1 MANCTW
7 VMWYLPWPAS
17 SPTSSLT
24 ASYYLIYCGLD
35 DDSVLAT
42 HTHAH
47 VHKPARVLKCSRS
60 TWQLVF
66 FLKKWSVGLLCFF
79 FFILRNKN
87 RDTCCESPQCVMMLS
102 QRGRRPVLAVMWS
115 HKRQIAFMTS
125 TVLPTARAADRSI
138 REGIYVTDRLQRGD
152 SCPNDRQ
159 HCH

>member
-1 MANCTW
+1 MSHVVFTMTCLKSYLLSDRQLLFNLLWSGWWQCPGYTHTCTRAQTRTCSQMQP
-7 VMWYLPWPAS
+7 VH
-17 SPTSSLT
+17 LT
-24 ASYYLIYCGLD
+24 AG
-35 DDSVLAT
+35 V
-42 HTHAH
+42 
-47 VHKPARVLKCSRS
+47 
-60 TWQLVF
+60 VF
-66 FLKKWSVGLLCFF
+66 FKKWSVGLLCFF